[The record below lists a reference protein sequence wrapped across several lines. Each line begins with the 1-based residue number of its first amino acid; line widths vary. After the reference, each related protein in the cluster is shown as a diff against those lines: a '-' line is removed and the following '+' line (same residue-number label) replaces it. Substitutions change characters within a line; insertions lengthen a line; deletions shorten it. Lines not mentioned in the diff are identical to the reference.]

1 MSRFIPPLWMCKNLL
16 NRPAGG
22 LWCFGAVDQPM
33 GAQHFLWSDWL
44 SRWSWAWCWR
54 GYEILRAVC
63 DLTAVRN
70 PSHAIL
76 KKPGQGGHVETAKVK
91 PEGSSAAFMWLN
103 IHRTLW
109 DVLVESFIVYQWIA
123 KSVRFFPSNIFHAT
137 RHRNSRVALSQVLK
151 EEAAEFLNNPAFPPA
166 KSSRSVLHASLSPYR
181 RWELHGTTMAELFTL
196 IIGLYVIW
204 RCWGPCYSS
213 A

>member
-1 MSRFIPPLWMCKNLL
+1 MF
-16 NRPAGG
+16 
-22 LWCFGAVDQPM
+22 WCCRSANGSAAFPVVWL
-33 GAQHFLWSDWL
+33 AQS
-44 SRWSWAWCWR
+44 WSWAWCWR

-76 KKPGQGGHVETAKVK
+76 KKQVKAAMLKQQKVK

-109 DVLVESFIVYQWIA
+109 DVLVESFYCIPADCKV
-123 KSVRFFPSNIFHAT
+123 SPFFPSNIFHAT
-137 RHRNSRVALSQVLK
+137 RHRKFSCRSKPSVERRSSRV
-151 EEAAEFLNNPAFPPA
+151 LNNPAFPPA
-166 KSSRSVLHASLSPYR
+166 KSRRSVLHASLSPYR